1 MSEELAE
8 YGATYRAERAEG
20 SEAGMSPA
28 EARRRGGPYGDG
40 RAPLVTTIRWHRPA
54 ERMPA
59 YGVAVVVWMEAINL
73 TARAHRDA
81 VSGSDDSWRICGM
94 LASDDLVT
102 AWTDAPN
109 GPLPPPDGGAA

>member
-8 YGATYRAERAEG
+8 YGATDHADCAAG

-40 RAPLVTTIRWHRPA
+40 RTPLVTTIRWHRPA

-59 YGVAVVVWMEAINL
+59 YGVSVVVWIEVL
-73 TARAHRDA
+73 GLVARAHREAGLGGVDE
-81 VSGSDDSWRICGM
+81 WRVCGM
-94 LASDDLVT
+94 RVRGDLVA
-102 AWTDAPN
+102 AWTELPN
-109 GPLPPPDGGAA
+109 GALPPPDGGAA